1 MKANAHKMKTTEGLR
16 ATLFNIMS
24 STTRGR
30 SQNAFDN
37 SPRQPMPSPF
47 LSQTS
52 IKKHKGQLLP
62 LFLQIPH
69 EYASDFSPKN
79 RQPHNLRADY
89 VSRPKL
95 WLLIWLCSKNTG
107 ELWIWNHSPLRTRQI
122 SYVSIPAGPRWKIN
136 K

>member
-30 SQNAFDN
+30 SQNAFYN

-52 IKKHKGQLLP
+52 IKEHKGQLLP

-69 EYASDFSPKN
+69 EYASDFPPKDTT
-79 RQPHNLRADY
+79 QPQNLDADY
-89 VSRPKL
+89 VSRPEL
-95 WLLIWLCSKNTG
+95 WLLILFCSKGCQRAMN
-107 ELWIWNHSPLRTRQI
+107 LKPFSPPHGRLAMSAFQ
-122 SYVSIPAGPRWKIN
+122 
-136 K
+136 